1 MAAST
6 VARPAAF
13 SAGKRKIRSP
23 VSRRTSSPSTGST
36 WDVKVTAAA
45 CSTLVGVDNTVGR
58 EDPVEI
64 LVFSDYL

>member
-1 MAAST
+1 MNGGGHST
-6 VARPAAF
+6 RHQYRPY
-13 SAGKRKIRSP
+13 AG
-23 VSRRTSSPSTGST
+23 TGYGWQGLASTGST

>member
-1 MAAST
+1 MP
-6 VARPAAF
+6 ARVTD
-13 SAGKRKIRSP
+13 GKGLE
-23 VSRRTSSPSTGST
+23 STGST
-36 WDVKVTAAA
+36 WDVKVIAAA